1 MYIKVG
7 VRIWKVAYGQYIL
20 HPDSVYSLMNY
31 YVLTIFYLK
40 VLTKDFIKYNVKNW
54 QNEDWEPSSVVEYLP
69 SILLKIFCICN
80 LSGALA
86 CILKVFP
93 LLQIFLS
100 LRRIGISSLMV
111 GRI

>member
-40 VLTKDFIKYNVKNW
+40 VLTKDFIKYNVKN
-54 QNEDWEPSSVVEYLP
+54 
-69 SILLKIFCICN
+69 
-80 LSGALA
+80 
-86 CILKVFP
+86 
-93 LLQIFLS
+93 
-100 LRRIGISSLMV
+100 
-111 GRI
+111 